1 MRFLFYITLFIGQV
15 HGVMAQTL
23 TFADVA
29 PVSKADSLEKWTA
42 GHQSKRIERLQNL
55 LVLERTYTWVN
66 ANKQGRF
73 FKEIEQLM
81 ATFPDQSFAKPSY
94 NYLQAYFFYKKR
106 QTYQASIHLKE
117 ALSQFERLED
127 ASGILHCYALYIIM
141 QSSNFGDAA
150 TKSSL
155 LQKEYIA
162 HIEEILKEHYNV
174 HDFVQ
179 AQIAFLTLGYSD
191 IVKKNSSMPSG
202 KNGVKEGLY
211 VTEGQRLEVMAKEAI
226 ALAQRDATV
235 GYSLDDFRTFLA
247 ITYYVQNRMLDSFKL
262 NKEILHA
269 ISEQQS
275 REKATAYLNL
285 SNDCR
290 SLEKIEEGKEYV
302 LKGLAVLDKYEK
314 ENNVL
319 RWGLYNNLQWFEA
332 KKGNYKEALEFE
344 YKMFEHY
351 RKRIEEEKSDKMMDV
366 QAQYEF
372 ERKQEKIKG
381 LEEAERRN
389 FILLMV
395 AELVVIGISI
405 LGYKLYS
412 ANQKIQRYFS
422 ARERFFGIIAHDLRR
437 PMHAFHG
444 IGDLISFHLK
454 RKEYEAIEKF
464 SKSLDESGIAIQKM
478 LDNLLSWVLSQRNEL
493 PYNPTLFQL
502 SLAINAVVDLYQ
514 KVGIVKGVSFEIDC
528 AEDILVYADY
538 NAVELIVRNLVDN
551 SYKALSERGK
561 VRILAQ
567 NTSPNRVEIQIID
580 NGKGILATKLE
591 MIQKVFRKPE
601 RAVVGA
607 EGMGMGMI
615 MIGRFIQKN
624 KGTIW
629 VESSETNGTTFT
641 LVLPRNKR

>member
-15 HGVMAQTL
+15 HGVMSQTL
-23 TFADVA
+23 TFADIA
-29 PVSKADSLEKWTA
+29 PVSNVDSLEKWTV
-42 GHQSKRIERLQNL
+42 GHKSQRIERLQNL
-55 LVLERTYTWVN
+55 LILERTYTWVN
-66 ANKQGRF
+66 ANRQGRY

-81 ATFPDQSFAKPSY
+81 AAFPSQSFALPSY
-94 NYLQAYFFYKKR
+94 HYLQAYFFYKKR
-106 QTYQASIHLKE
+106 QTYQASIQLKE
-117 ALSQFERLED
+117 ALTQFERLED
-127 ASGILHCYALYIIM
+127 ASGILHCYSLYIIM

-162 HIEEILKEHYNV
+162 HIEEILKEQYNL

-179 AQIAFLTLGYSD
+179 AQIALLTLGYSD

-202 KNGVKEGLY
+202 RNGIKEGLY
-211 VTEGQRLEVMAKEAI
+211 VAEGHRLEVMAEEAI
-226 ALAQRDATV
+226 ALVQRDTKV
-235 GYSLDDFRTFLA
+235 RYSLDDFRTFLA

-269 ISEQQS
+269 ISEQHS

-319 RWGLYNNLQWFEA
+319 RWGFYNNLQWFEA
-332 KKGNYKEALEFE
+332 KKGNYKQALEFE

-351 RKRIEEEKSDKMMDV
+351 RKRIEEEKNDKMLDV

-372 ERKQEKIKG
+372 ERKQEQIKH
-381 LEEAERRN
+381 LEEAEKRN

-395 AELVVIGISI
+395 AILVVVGISI

-412 ANQKIQRYFS
+412 ANQKIRRYFS

-444 IGDLISFHLK
+444 IGDVISFHLK
-454 RKEYEAIEKF
+454 RKEYEVVESF

-478 LDNLLSWVLSQRNEL
+478 LDNMLNWVLSQRNEL
-493 PYNPTLFQL
+493 PYNPMSFPL

-514 KVGIVKGVSFEIDC
+514 KVGIVKGISFEIDC
-528 AEDILVYADY
+528 SEDVLVYADY

-561 VRILAQ
+561 VRVLAK
-567 NTSPNRVEIQIID
+567 NTSPNRVEMQIID
-580 NGKGILATKLE
+580 NGRGISATKLE
-591 MIQKVFRKPE
+591 MIQKVFRRPE

-629 VESSETNGTTFT
+629 VESSEMAGTTFT
-641 LVLPRNKR
+641 IVLPRRS